1 MGLWIVKPKDVTKP
15 KIKLPPVIEV
25 QLSGFVD
32 GKSLKQDD
40 FDNVTFS
47 NIYGRPATLGE
58 MGCSVAH
65 LRAYTYL
72 ANSDLDAML
81 VLEEDALQIR
91 EIDSW
96 EEILPEP
103 QDIGRPWI
111 VILETRGRRR
121 SKKPARKLS
130 EVKMLPHTA
139 TAYIMSKKLAVE
151 FTLAIR
157 GRKAFWQADWPP
169 SLSAKAYALIPEKD
183 FFEHGDAGRITSR
196 PVRSG
201 PKALQAV
208 RRVRRL
214 LTDSAFSRKEKV
226 EIAYHV
232 FLREIIF

>member
-1 MGLWIVKPKDVTKP
+1 MGLWIIKPEDLRTP
-15 KIKLPPVIEV
+15 KIKLPSVKEV
-25 QLSGFVD
+25 NLSGFVE
-32 GKSLKQDD
+32 GKSLKQDY

-47 NIYGRPATLGE
+47 KIYGRPATFGE
-58 MGCSVAH
+58 IGCSVAH

-96 EEILPEP
+96 EEILPGP

-121 SKKPARKLS
+121 SKKPARKFS
-130 EVKMLPHTA
+130 QVKMLPHTT
-139 TAYIMSKKLAVE
+139 TAYIISKKLAVE

-169 SLSAKAYALIPEKD
+169 SLSAKAHAFIPEKD
-183 FFEHGDAGRITSR
+183 FFEHGDVGRITSR
-196 PVRSG
+196 PLRSG
-201 PKALQAV
+201 PKTLQAV

-214 LTDSAFSRKEKV
+214 LTDSALSRKEKV
-226 EIAYHV
+226 DIAYHV
-232 FLREIIF
+232 FLREILL